1 MRRGYEMV
9 EKVSFILSF
18 GSTERTLE
26 CVEWANEYVRRD
38 IEYKTLLAYS
48 NAKEKDSPV
57 DSMAAKIL
65 CSIGDD
71 GVTIGKIVNKYRA
84 KKSLVMD
91 AIQLLENRGKIYTEE
106 RKSKYKKENST
117 YIFLK

>member
-1 MRRGYEMV
+1 
-9 EKVSFILSF
+9 
-18 GSTERTLE
+18 
-26 CVEWANEYVRRD
+26 
-38 IEYKTLLAYS
+38 
-48 NAKEKDSPV
+48 
-57 DSMAAKIL
+57 MAAKIL

-117 YIFLK
+117 YIFLR